1 VNKTR
6 VSLLYTTVKAHWG
19 YIVRQPGATAAQTA
33 YILPPPPTV
42 VGAFAAVLGRL
53 LGIPDAH
60 TGRRKKH
67 VLTGLMECALQAT
80 IAAGAGL
87 LAAGEGGAGG
97 GVALVEEPSRIIGA
111 PYKGGGALNRA
122 LSRPIALSAG
132 DLLPVQ
138 AVGAASGPGTL
149 LVLAWLLDTGRLESC
164 LGRRIGNELL
174 SVAPSSVFRL
184 GSREGLVSV
193 VGEQGRL
200 PGYGAVSG
208 EKLEVLGSGHEYE
221 SILYQ
226 PASCTLPESR
236 ASVASVVL
244 LDEHYRER
252 EYLAPASP
260 GSGPGVIYPPSSPAR
275 FRVAHG
281 SCLAYAPRGGLRALA
296 LAVPG
301 AGVVSE

>member
-1 VNKTR
+1 MRNTR
-6 VSLLYTTVKAHWG
+6 VSLLYTTVEAHWG

-53 LGIPDAH
+53 LRLPDAH
-60 TGRRKKH
+60 AGGKRKRP

-80 IAAGAGL
+80 ITVGAGL
-87 LAAGEGGAGG
+87 LAAREGGASG
-97 GVALVEEPSRIIGA
+97 GVVLVEEPSRIIGA

-122 LSRPIALSAG
+122 LSKPIALSAK

-138 AVGAASGPGTL
+138 AVGAASGPGAL
-149 LVLAWLLDTGRLESC
+149 LVLAWLLDAERLESC
-164 LGRRIGNELL
+164 LGRKISNELM

-193 VGEQGRL
+193 VGERGHL
-200 PGYGAVSG
+200 PGYGVVSG
-208 EKLEVLGSGHEYE
+208 DELEALGSGCEYE

-226 PASCTLPESR
+226 PASCALSESP
-236 ASVASVVL
+236 ASVVSVVL

-252 EYLAPASP
+252 EYLVPAGP
-260 GSGPGVIYPPSSPAR
+260 GSGPGIIYPPSSPAR
-275 FRVAHG
+275 FRLAHG
-281 SCLAYAPRGGLRALA
+281 RCLAYAPQGGLRALS
-296 LAVPG
+296 LAVP
-301 AGVVSE
+301 